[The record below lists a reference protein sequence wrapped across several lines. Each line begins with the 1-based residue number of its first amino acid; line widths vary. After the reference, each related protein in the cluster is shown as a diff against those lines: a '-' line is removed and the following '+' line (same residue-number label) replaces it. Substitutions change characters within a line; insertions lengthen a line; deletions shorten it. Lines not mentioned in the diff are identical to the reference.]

1 MEGNR
6 TVKVLIKKL
15 LDNPFLP
22 LLFTSETIKA
32 LVIEGPNLTAL
43 KLLVLTVASMVIWVL
58 SDAISVDVEKG
69 NIIG

>member
-1 MEGNR
+1 MAGNR
-6 TVKVLIKKL
+6 TVKVLAKKL

-32 LVIEGPNLTAL
+32 LVIEGPNITAL
-43 KLLVLTVASMVIWVL
+43 KLFGLTVVSMAIWVL
-58 SDAISVDVEKG
+58 SDAISIDVEKE